1 MSDQTLKNKKIKT
14 WNSSSIPIAA
24 FKKTYSSVFMQFF
37 YKFDILG
44 SMSPIVAF

>member
-24 FKKTYSSVFMQFF
+24 FKKTYSVFMQFF

-44 SMSPIVAF
+44 SMSPIAAF